1 MASPDRKVSTPVQLP
16 PVESSES
23 DDAVGPRA
31 PLQHTRQD
39 EETTNDLLMRLEK
52 ASMNDRV
59 LRRSDLAPM
68 AALGTVVEGNEDGV
82 RVDSVARRLL
92 ATRVSRLSRSEA
104 GGEALLQKTRLA
116 ASEFRKILMQHD
128 VTATKLSR

>member
-1 MASPDRKVSTPVQLP
+1 MACESTGSSFFCLSERSLLVLALSLAEHHVSCI
-16 PVESSES
+16 
-23 DDAVGPRA
+23 R
-31 PLQHTRQD
+31 
-39 EETTNDLLMRLEK
+39 
-52 ASMNDRV
+52 
-59 LRRSDLAPM
+59 
-68 AALGTVVEGNEDGV
+68 
-82 RVDSVARRLL
+82 DSVARRLL